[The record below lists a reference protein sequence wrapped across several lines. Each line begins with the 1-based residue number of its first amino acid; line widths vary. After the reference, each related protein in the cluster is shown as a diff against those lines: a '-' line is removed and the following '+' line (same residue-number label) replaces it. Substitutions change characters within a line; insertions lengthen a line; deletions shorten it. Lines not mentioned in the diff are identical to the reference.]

1 MKKIVFLTVF
11 LCTALAFAK
20 DPLARR
26 PWLGAQMMPA
36 NSDQLSA
43 TGQGWTSGLYLM
55 MIVPGSSA
63 EAAGL
68 LAGDVLYKVDQRML
82 FSSLDVSV
90 ALKNS
95 GTGKTVTFELARD
108 GKLLKKKVKLRELPR
123 ETSGEFDIIY
133 ETFEI
138 DGTLRR
144 MILTKPTG
152 NGPFP
157 FVVMMGGIGC
167 YSVDVPPPQPFS
179 YRDILYDF
187 TRNGFA
193 TVRIEKTGMGDS
205 QGPPCAAQSFFGE
218 VRGLEEGIKSLDR
231 FAFLDKNKML
241 YFGHSMGGLSAPV
254 VYRDIKCAGIIAVAT
269 SGIDWQEYEMINNR
283 RQLELAKIP
292 YDSIEVLLERHAAAM
307 HEFYVKDRLVEDI
320 LKEHPDWQEDLQFPA
335 SEQFM
340 QDIADLNLAA
350 YWKDVSCPVLL
361 VYGTADFVTAAN
373 EHVWA
378 QSVVNAF
385 HPGMAEYIEIKG
397 MDHGF
402 NDAGTYQRA
411 FDGTGEPPAVHPD
424 FFPKVL
430 EFSKRA
436 VK

>member
-1 MKKIVFLTVF
+1 MFIVRL
-11 LCTALAFAK
+11 TALLLCAAALFAK
-20 DPLARR
+20 DPLPRR
-26 PWLGAQMMPA
+26 PWLGAQLAPA
-36 NSDQLSA
+36 TTEQLAS
-43 TGQGWTSGLYLM
+43 TTQGWSSGIAILR
-55 MIVPGSSA
+55 IIPGSSA

-68 LAGDVLYKVDQRML
+68 LAGDVLYKMDGRLL
-82 FSSLDVSV
+82 FSSLDVTTG
-90 ALKNS
+90 LKAS
-95 GTGKTVTFELARD
+95 ATGKTITFELARE
-108 GKLLKKKVKLRELPR
+108 GKLLTKRVKLKELAREA
-123 ETSGEFDIIY
+123 SDEFEIVY
-133 ETFEI
+133 ETFTL
-138 DGTLRR
+138 DGALRR
-144 MILTKPTG
+144 LLLTKPKG
-152 NGPFP
+152 DGPFP
-157 FVVMMGGIGC
+157 VIVLMGGIGC

-205 QGPPCAAQSFFGE
+205 QGPPCAAQSFFDE
-218 VRGLEEGIKSLDR
+218 VRGLEAGIQSLDR
-231 FAFLDKNKML
+231 FAFLDRKRMI

-254 VYRDIKCAGIIAVAT
+254 VYRNLPCAGIIAVAT

-283 RQLELAKIP
+283 RQLELARIP

-307 HEFYVKDRLVEDI
+307 HEFYVMKRPLDELLR
-320 LKEHPDWQEDLQFPA
+320 EHPEWQEDLQYPA

-340 QDIADLNLAA
+340 HDIADINLAS
-350 YWKDVSCPVLL
+350 YWKDVSCPTLF

-378 QSVVNAF
+378 QSIVNSA

-402 NDAGTYQRA
+402 NNAGTYQRA

-430 EFSKRA
+430 EFTKRA
-436 VK
+436 LK